1 MMDLTSVAPRTQGP
15 QRSRYI
21 DTLRAAAVVR
31 VVVYHA
37 FGWAW
42 LTLALPAMGVMF
54 ALAGSL
60 MASSLAEHGAR
71 RAITSRMRRLLPV
84 LWVYGAVAIPLMM
97 AHPWSIMDRAH
108 PLRMAQLLFWIV
120 PISDPPGSSWGEPL
134 WEVLWYL
141 RAYLLFVLATP
152 LLYFAYRRLPWL
164 VLLAPVAGLAALEFT
179 QFRLPDPADGIMW
192 DFVTYCACWVAGFAY
207 SDGRLARIPR
217 LVHLG
222 LTAALGAS
230 GAYWLYTHPAPDRF
244 DLNEVPIA
252 RALWSLA
259 FVLLVLRWRPGMAW
273 LDRVR
278 WLSAAVRVINARAV
292 TIYLWHYPLITLA
305 VIVMTFLGVPWA
317 TPEYVAL
324 MLLVEFA
331 FVVAAVMA
339 FGWVEDIAGKR
350 RPALWPSAARRRLLP
365 ARPEMTPPVVL
376 AAAGVGESLAAGQP
390 DTGRA

>member
-1 MMDLTSVAPRTQGP
+1 MTDSTSPPTKPERP
-15 QRSRYI
+15 QRNRYI
-21 DTLRAAAVVR
+21 DTLRAAAIVR

-60 MASSLAEHGAR
+60 MAGSLAAHGPR
-71 RAITSRMRRLLPV
+71 HAITSRIRRLLPA
-84 LWVYGAVAIPLMM
+84 LWLYGAVAIPLMM
-97 AHPWSIMDRAH
+97 AHPWSIADRDH
-108 PLRMAQLLFWIV
+108 PWRLAQLLFWIV

-141 RAYLLFVLATP
+141 RAYLLFVLASP
-152 LLYFAYRRLPWL
+152 LLYVLYRRLAW
-164 VLLAPVAGLAALEFT
+164 VVVLAPLAGVAALELT

-207 SDGRLARIPR
+207 RDGRLARIPR
-217 LVHLG
+217 ALHLG
-222 LTAALGAS
+222 VVTALAAS
-230 GAYWLYTHPAPDRF
+230 GGCWLYTHPAVDRF
-244 DLNEVPIA
+244 DLNEVPVA
-252 RALWSLA
+252 RTLWSLA
-259 FVLLVLRWRPGMAW
+259 FVLLVLRWRPGTAW

-305 VIVMTFLGVPWA
+305 VMVMTFLAVPWDS
-317 TPEYVAL
+317 PEYLAL
-324 MLLVEFA
+324 MLLVEVA
-331 FVVAAVMA
+331 FVVVAVMA

-350 RPALWPSAARRRLLP
+350 RPALWPSANRPRPVPAAAAEPPPLVLVTAGPGDLP
-365 ARPEMTPPVVL
+365 A
-376 AAAGVGESLAAGQP
+376 AGSP
-390 DTGRA
+390 RA

>member
-1 MMDLTSVAPRTQGP
+1 MTDVTGVATKAERTPRNG
-15 QRSRYI
+15 YI
-21 DTLRAAAVVR
+21 DTLRAAAIVR

-42 LTLALPAMGVMF
+42 LTVALPAMGVMF

-60 MASSLAEHGAR
+60 IASSLAAHGAR
-71 RAITSRMRRLLPV
+71 RAITSRMRRLLPA
-84 LWVYGAVAIPLMM
+84 LWVYAAVAIPLMM
-97 AHPWSIMDRAH
+97 AHPWSLVDRDH
-108 PLRMAQLLFWIV
+108 PLRIAQLLFWIV

-152 LLYFAYRRLPWL
+152 LLHLLYRRMPWL
-164 VLLAPVAGLAALEFT
+164 VLLAPLAGVAALELT

-217 LVHLG
+217 AVHIGLVTVLAG
-222 LTAALGAS
+222 S
-230 GAYWLYTHPAPDRF
+230 GGYWLYTHPAADRF

-252 RALWSLA
+252 RTLWSLA

-278 WLSAAVRVINARAV
+278 GLSAAVRVINARAV

-305 VIVMTFLGVPWA
+305 VMVMTFLAVPWDS
-317 TPEYVAL
+317 PEYLPL

-331 FVVAAVMA
+331 FVMAAVVA
-339 FGWVEDIAGKR
+339 FGWVEDLAGKR
-350 RPALWPSAARRRLLP
+350 RPALWPSAIRRRPVPALP
-365 ARPEMTPPVVL
+365 AVTPPTALVT
-376 AAAGVGESLAAGQP
+376 AGVGDSPTADNAASSS
-390 DTGRA
+390 A

>member
-1 MMDLTSVAPRTQGP
+1 MTDSTSTATTADRTPRN
-15 QRSRYI
+15 RYI
-21 DTLRAAAVVR
+21 DTLRAGAIVR

-42 LTLALPAMGVMF
+42 LTVALPAMGVMF

-60 MASSLAEHGAR
+60 MASSLAAHGAR
-71 RAITSRMRRLLPV
+71 RAITSRVRRLLPA
-84 LWVYGAVAIPLMM
+84 LWVYGAVAVPLMM
-97 AHPWSIMDRAH
+97 AHPWSIADRDH
-108 PLRMAQLLFWIV
+108 PWRIAQLLFWIV

-152 LLYFAYRRLPWL
+152 LLYFLYRRLAWL
-164 VLLAPVAGLAALEFT
+164 VLLAPLAGVAALELT

-207 SDGRLARIPR
+207 SDGRMARIPR
-217 LVHLG
+217 AVHLG
-222 LTAALGAS
+222 LVTALATG
-230 GAYWLYTHPAPDRF
+230 GGYWLYTHPAADGF

-252 RALWSLA
+252 RTLWSLA

-305 VIVMTFLGVPWA
+305 VMVMTFLAVPWDS
-317 TPEYVAL
+317 PEYLAL

-350 RPALWPSAARRRLLP
+350 RPALWPAAIRRRPVP
-365 ARPEMTPPVVL
+365 APSTGTIPPVLVT
-376 AAAGVGESLAAGQP
+376 AGVGDSSASDDGGS
-390 DTGRA
+390 TRS